1 MQQEKNANQ
10 KLFKDTSDSSRSRVI
25 ETGVIKIWF
34 QITDTQMS
42 LPPAKKEKTQ
52 NFTKGL

>member
-25 ETGVIKIWF
+25 KIEVVRIWF
-34 QITDTQMS
+34 QIT
-42 LPPAKKEKTQ
+42 KTL
-52 NFTKGL
+52 K